1 MKKRNLPMALL
12 ASIALA
18 GGGVIAP
25 QQITAKTTIQANNE
39 KQTPQKDVVKQR
51 LVVNDYGGL
60 DYNPLYQTSSRSP
73 KEYGQWLQ
81 ASGRQKWSKSKKRK

>member
-12 ASIALA
+12 ATMALA

-25 QQITAKTTIQANNE
+25 QQVTAKTSIQANNE

-51 LVVNDYGGL
+51 
-60 DYNPLYQTSSRSP
+60 
-73 KEYGQWLQ
+73 
-81 ASGRQKWSKSKKRK
+81 

>member
-12 ASIALA
+12 ATMALA

-25 QQITAKTTIQANNE
+25 QQVTAKTSIQANNE

-60 DYNPLYQTSSRSP
+60 DYNPLYQSSSRSP
-73 KEYGQWLQ
+73 KDYGQYLQ
-81 ASGRQKWSKSKKRK
+81 RIGRQKWTKSKNRK

>member
-1 MKKRNLPMALL
+1 MALL